1 MFQLLVREDF
11 SAAHR
16 LLSTGGKCAELH
28 GHNWKVEV
36 RVRAEEL
43 DGSGMAIDFHDLKAM
58 TREILEELDHR
69 YLNDLPAFRRQN
81 PTAENLARYI
91 YERLAGRLLTGPV
104 GLDRVCV
111 WESET
116 TAATY
121 RKSPDPAPGR
131 PEGERRK
138 AKGSRGG

>member
-1 MFQLLVREDF
+1 MYLLTVREDF

-43 DGSGMAIDFHDLKAM
+43 DGSGMAIDFHDLAAI
-58 TREILEELDHR
+58 TREVVQELDHR
-69 YLNDLPAFRRQN
+69 YLNDLPAFQQQS

-91 YERLAGRLLTGPV
+91 YEEMSGRLGGGKV
-104 GLDRVCV
+104 ELDQVRV

-116 TAATY
+116 TAAIY
-121 RKSPDPAPGR
+121 RETRGD
-131 PEGERRK
+131 
-138 AKGSRGG
+138 SRGRL

>member
-1 MFQLLVREDF
+1 MYLLIVREDF

-36 RVRAEEL
+36 QVRAEEL
-43 DGSGMAIDFHDLKAM
+43 DGSGMAIDFHDLRAL
-58 TREILEELDHR
+58 TSEVVEELDHR
-69 YLNDLPAFRRQN
+69 YLNDLPAFQQQN
-81 PTAENLARYI
+81 PTAENIARHIYEALAR
-91 YERLAGRLLTGPV
+91 RLETARV
-104 GLDRVCV
+104 ELDQVRV

-121 RKSPDPAPGR
+121 RSTGGCA
-131 PEGERRK
+131 RR
-138 AKGSRGG
+138 